1 MDSVVSKEMS
11 DVIFSPFSKKSPHE
25 VIKSLIKTEG
35 YLGDVKKGDYAGIKL
50 HVGELGNKS
59 YVKPEIVR
67 VVVDELKKRGAKPF
81 LFDCNSLYRGKRWN
95 AVDHHENAY
104 KNRFTCDVVGAPFM
118 VGDGIRGMDE
128 TDIEIKGL
136 QNESAHLGKII
147 ENIDYLF
154 VLTHFKFHELFG
166 YGGAIKN
173 IGMGMASRRGKLF
186 LHSDIRPSVLASK
199 CVACGACIASCPSNA
214 ITLTE
219 IAHIDKNICIGCGM
233 CVVACKYG
241 AIEFEWSKTRECVTK
256 TLHYAKTIIDKIG
269 RCVYLNVL
277 TDISPHCDCYGY
289 TKPPVVRDIGFML
302 SKDIVSIDVASADL
316 VDKAE
321 PLDGISWKRK
331 ELVKE
336 DKVKAL
342 LDIDLDMKEFF
353 LKAES
358 IGLGSRKYNLKG
370 CKN

>member
-1 MDSVVSKEMS
+1 MS
-11 DVIFSPFSKKSPHE
+11 DVIFTPVSDKSAPL
-25 VIKSLIKTEG
+25 VIKEIIKAGG
-35 YLGDVKKGDYAGIKL
+35 YLDDVKKGDYAGIKL
-50 HVGELGNKS
+50 HVGELGNKA
-59 YVKPEIVR
+59 YVKPGIVK
-67 VVVDELKKRGAKPF
+67 VIVDELKARGAKPF

-104 KNRFTCDVVGAPFM
+104 KNGFTHEAVGASFM
-118 VGDGIRGMDE
+118 VGDGIRGMNE

-136 QNESAHLGKII
+136 RDEAAHIGKII
-147 ENIDYLF
+147 EEIDYLF

-186 LHSDIRPSVLASK
+186 LHSDIRPGVTASN
-199 CVACGACIASCPSNA
+199 CIACGACAATCPSDA
-214 ITLTE
+214 ITIGE

-241 AIEFEWSKTRECVTK
+241 AIEFKWSKTRECVTK
-256 TLHYAKTIIDKIG
+256 TLHYAKTIIDKVG
-269 RCVYLNVL
+269 RCAYLNVL

-289 TKPPVVRDIGFML
+289 TKPPVVRDIGFL
-302 SKDIVSIDVASADL
+302 FSKDIVSIDAASADL

-321 PLDGISWKRK
+321 PLEGINWRRK
-331 ELVKE
+331 ELATE

-342 LDIDLDMKEFF
+342 FDIDLNMNEFF
-353 LKAES
+353 KEAES
-358 IGLGSRKYNLKG
+358 IGLGSRKFDIKEVSS
-370 CKN
+370 K

>member
-1 MDSVVSKEMS
+1 MG
-11 DVIFSPFSKKSPHE
+11 DVIFAPVSDKSPPE
-25 VIKSLIKTEG
+25 VIKSLIKAED

-59 YVKPEIVR
+59 HIKPEIVK
-67 VVVDELKKRGAKPF
+67 VIVAELKRRGAKPF

-104 KNRFTCDVVGAPFM
+104 KNGFTYEVVGAPFM

-128 TDIEIKGL
+128 TDVEIKDL
-136 QNESAHLGKII
+136 RYESAHLGKII
-147 ENIDYLF
+147 EDIDYLF

-186 LHSDIRPSVLASK
+186 LHSDIKPDILASK
-199 CVACGACIASCPSNA
+199 CTACGACAVTCPINA
-214 ITLTE
+214 ITVGE
-219 IAHIDKNICIGCGM
+219 VANIDKDTCIGCGM

-241 AIEFEWSKTRECVTK
+241 AIEFEWSNTRECVIK
-256 TLHYAKTIIDKIG
+256 TLHYAKAVIGKIK

-277 TDISPHCDCYGY
+277 TDITPHCDCYGY
-289 TKPPVVRDIGFML
+289 TKDFVVEDIGFL
-302 SKDIVSIDVASADL
+302 YSNDIVSIDAASADL

-321 PLDGISWKRK
+321 PLEGSRFKRK
-331 ELVKE
+331 ELAKT
-336 DKVKAL
+336 DKVKAIF
-342 LDIDLDMKEFF
+342 DIDMNMDEFF
-353 LKAES
+353 ETAQK
-358 IGLGSRKYNLKG
+358 IGLGSRSYNLVEK
-370 CKN
+370 KF

>member
-1 MDSVVSKEMS
+1 MS
-11 DVIFSPFSKKSPHE
+11 DVIFSPVSDRSPHE

-35 YLGDVKKGDYAGIKL
+35 YLDDVKKGDYVGIKL
-50 HVGELGNKS
+50 HVGELGNKA
-59 YVKPEIVR
+59 YVKPEIVK

-104 KNRFTCDVVGAPFM
+104 RNGFTYEAVGAPFM

-136 QNESAHLGKII
+136 QDESAHIGKII
-147 ENIDYLF
+147 EDIDYLF

-199 CVACGACIASCPSNA
+199 CTACEACALSCPSNA
-214 ITLTE
+214 ITLAE
-219 IAHIDKNICIGCGM
+219 VANIDKDICIGCGM
-233 CVVACKYG
+233 CVVACKYA

-256 TLHYAKTIIDKIG
+256 TLQYAKTIIDKVEK
-269 RCVYLNVL
+269 CVYLNVL

-289 TKPPVVRDIGFML
+289 TKPPVVPDIGFL
-302 SKDIVSIDVASADL
+302 FSKDIVSIDAASADL
-316 VDKAE
+316 VNKKE
-321 PLDGISWKRK
+321 PLEGVNWKRK
-331 ELVKE
+331 EFAEK

-342 LDIDLDMKEFF
+342 FDIDLNMDGFF
-353 LKAES
+353 RIAED
-358 IGLGSRKYNLKG
+358 IGLGSRKYNLKA
-370 CKN
+370 CKI